1 MLNDKGIAATNT
13 LIGEAYLNGV
23 GVEKDIVSARRWFEK
38 GIAQSD
44 PGCVFNMGYIYQKG
58 IGETKNMK
66 KGIMLMEQACDSS
79 YLRAC
84 EYLGEFYYKG
94 EDVDANVEETVRWYT
109 QGTRLNGAKSHFYFS
124 NYILLG
130 YIDGDKSDALYN
142 AKRAKELGYNAV
154 ACDFLVLKINGEM
167 HE

>member
-1 MLNDKGIAATNT
+1 M
-13 LIGEAYLNGV
+13 
-23 GVEKDIVSARRWFEK
+23 EKALELM
-38 GIAQSD
+38 AQS
-44 PGCVFNMGYIYQKG
+44 
-58 IGETKNMK
+58 
-66 KGIMLMEQACDSS
+66 CDSN
-79 YLRAC
+79 YLRAY
-84 EYLGEFYYKG
+84 ETLGEIYYKG

-109 QGTRLNGAKSHFYFS
+109 RGTELNGAKSHFYFS

-130 YIDGDKSDALYN
+130 YIDGDKSDALYS